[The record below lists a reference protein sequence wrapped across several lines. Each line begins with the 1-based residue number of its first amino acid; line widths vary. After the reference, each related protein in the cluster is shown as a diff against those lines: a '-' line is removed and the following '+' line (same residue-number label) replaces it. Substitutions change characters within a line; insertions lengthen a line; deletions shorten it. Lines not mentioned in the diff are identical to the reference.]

1 MRVDLYTREQLVA
14 MLDTDMGKLKACG
27 HFIPRWRVASR
38 WGSKPPDRCTGSG
51 PGRPRKIRKAD
62 ARKQKRDRDARS
74 RLELLAEDCFPSI
87 WMPSTMDGPNRERD

>member
-51 PGRPRKIRKAD
+51 PDGKAKD
-62 ARKQKRDRDARS
+62 Q
-74 RLELLAEDCFPSI
+74 LPSG
-87 WMPSTMDGPNRERD
+87 SSAQDS